1 MSVEIDV
8 GLENAVNVK
17 VAPVSEPPKPEA
29 PASKPLASPKLRR
42 SLMLGAVVLVAIAIG
57 LLLYFHNRESTDD
70 AQVDGHITPIA
81 SKIYGRVA
89 SVLVDDNQPVKAGQV
104 IVQIDAADYQAAVDQ
119 AKAALA
125 LAEDEARSAGVDV
138 PRTSE
143 TVASGTSTADAQL
156 AGAHADLM
164 RAQATYDEAQTADL
178 AVAEANIA
186 RSRANAQLAK
196 ADLDRY
202 RPLMEKG
209 EISKQQYDAAKAN
222 ADATASALAADEQR
236 LAQAKRNIDITHAQ
250 LEAANARVEEAKA
263 GVSSANAN
271 RKSVAMRSAD
281 AQGKLASVDR
291 ARASLEAAKLN
302 LSYCNIVAPVDGVA
316 THKSVEP
323 GQIVQAGQGL
333 LVVVPLQNVWVTA
346 NYKETQLRNMK
357 AGQTAYIKSD
367 TYGKTFTGH
376 VDSIAG
382 ATGAVLS
389 LLPPENATGN
399 YVKVVQRIPVKIV
412 LDPISS
418 DVAIL
423 RPGMN
428 VEATVVTN

>member
-8 GLENAVNVK
+8 GLENAANVK
-17 VAPVSEPPKPEA
+17 SARSRNRRRPCRLHHSRW
-29 PASKPLASPKLRR
+29 LSPKLRR
-42 SLMLGAVVLVAIAIG
+42 ILTLAAVALVAMVVG
-57 LLLYFHNRESTDD
+57 LFLYFHNRESTDD

-89 SVLVDDNQPVKAGQV
+89 DVLVTDNQPVKAGQV
-104 IVQIDAADYQAAVDQ
+104 LVRLDPADYQASVDQ
-119 AKAALA
+119 AKAALT

-143 TVASGTSTADAQL
+143 TVDSGNSTADAQL
-156 AGAHADLM
+156 AGAQADLM
-164 RAQATYDEAQTADL
+164 RAQATYEQAQTADL
-178 AVAEANIA
+178 AVAEANISH
-186 RSRANAQLAK
+186 SRANAELAK

-202 RPLMEKG
+202 GPLMEKG

-222 ADATASALAADEQR
+222 ADATGSALVADQQR
-236 LAQAKRNIDITHAQ
+236 LAQAKRNVDITHAQ
-250 LEAANARVEEAKA
+250 LEAASARVEKRKQE
-263 GVSSANAN
+263 SAPRMQIA
-271 RKSVAMRSAD
+271 KSVAMRSAD

-291 ARASLEAAKLN
+291 ARASLEAAQLS

-346 NYKETQLRNMK
+346 NFKETQLRYMK
-357 AGQTAYIKSD
+357 PGQKAYIKSD

-376 VDSIAG
+376 VDSISG

-412 LDPISS
+412 LDPISP

-428 VEATVVTN
+428 VEATVVTK